1 MKQKNLT
8 VNELIKELQ
17 KYDGNS
23 KVWIWK
29 ERNARE
35 TERVTK
41 VAKGTVTKNGD
52 IIIS

>member
-1 MKQKNLT
+1 MKRRNLT
-8 VNELIKELQ
+8 VRELIEELQ

-29 ERNARE
+29 ERNGRE
-35 TERVTK
+35 TERVTN
-41 VAKGTVTKNGD
+41 VGKGNVTKNGD